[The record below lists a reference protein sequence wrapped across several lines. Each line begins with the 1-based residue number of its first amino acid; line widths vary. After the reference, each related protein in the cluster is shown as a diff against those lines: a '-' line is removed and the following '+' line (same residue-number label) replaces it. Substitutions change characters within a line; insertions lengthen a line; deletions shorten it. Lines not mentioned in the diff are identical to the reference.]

1 MVALTFFQ
9 RVVRRLVPAL
19 VEEIDQ
25 QQRMIAE
32 LTRAKDEAERANG
45 AKSEFLARMSHE
57 LRTPLNAIL
66 GYSEML
72 LADPEL
78 EGRNKQAADLQRI
91 HAAGQHML
99 AMVSDILDISKIEAG
114 KMALHLEDVDL
125 DWLID
130 EVEEA
135 ATPMAA
141 KNNNS
146 FVVERGPELGSLRAD
161 VTKLRQAISNLLS
174 NAAKFTHNGQITLSV
189 KRQGDWMNIAV
200 ADTGIGIS
208 QEQQKLLFADFAQA
222 SPGIAAVY
230 GGTGLGLS
238 LSQDL
243 CRLMGGQIALE
254 SELGKGSR
262 FTISLPAPVENPV
275 QEPVVAAS
283 ASSARAEDEG
293 GDADAEALP
302 PKGAERNAIDP
313 EHRRRV
319 LVVDDDQNFLGIAE
333 RLFIKEDFVPICTDA
348 PQSALQIART
358 VKLDA
363 IFLDILM
370 PGFDGW
376 DVLAALKAD
385 PMTSDIPVFMI
396 SVLSERGRALA
407 AGADGIVV
415 KPFDASKIKAALA
428 GLRATRG
435 PLRAVAGNR

>member
-9 RVVRRLVPAL
+9 RVMSRLVPAL
-19 VEEIDQ
+19 VDEVEQ
-25 QQRMIAE
+25 QQRTIAE
-32 LTRAKDEAERANG
+32 LTRARDEAERANA

-57 LRTPLNAIL
+57 LRTPLNAIM

-72 LADPEL
+72 LANPEL
-78 EGRNKQAADLQRI
+78 KGSDKLMADLQRI
-91 HAAGQHML
+91 HAAGQHMA

-114 KMALHLEDVDL
+114 KMALHVEEVDL

-130 EVEEA
+130 EVEEVA
-135 ATPMAA
+135 APMAA
-141 KNNNS
+141 RNNNR
-146 FVVERGPELGSLRAD
+146 FVVERGADLGSLRAD
-161 VTKLRQAISNLLS
+161 VAKLRQAIANLLS
-174 NAAKFTHNGQITLSV
+174 NAAKFTHDGTITLSV
-189 KRQGDWMNIAV
+189 KRRGDWMDIAV

-208 QEQQKLLFADFAQA
+208 AAQQKLLFADFAQA

-254 SELGKGSR
+254 SEPGKGSR
-262 FTISLPAPVENPV
+262 FIISLPAPAESHEQGASPAMRAD
-275 QEPVVAAS
+275 EPEAEGDGETLPSTAAEPT
-283 ASSARAEDEG
+283 AV
-293 GDADAEALP
+293 DAD
-302 PKGAERNAIDP
+302 
-313 EHRRRV
+313 HRPRV
-319 LVVDDDQNFLGIAE
+319 LVVDDDQNFLALAE
-333 RLFIKEDFVPICTDA
+333 QMFSREDYVPICTDA
-348 PQSALQIART
+348 SQSALQIART
-358 VKLDA
+358 VRLDA

-396 SVLSERGRALA
+396 SVPSERSRALA

-415 KPFDASKIKAALA
+415 KPFDAGRIKAALA

-435 PLRAVAGNR
+435 PTRKMAGNR